1 MLFKYERHCCVGLI
15 LFLMSKL
22 FPLGKGER
30 KAMLMKW
37 FTFHDK
43 LMPVAV
49 LEGKIAKE
57 QLLCYFPRM
66 SSKKFPKVKHI
77 KKM

>member
-1 MLFKYERHCCVGLI
+1 
-15 LFLMSKL
+15 
-22 FPLGKGER
+22 
-30 KAMLMKW
+30 MKW

-66 SSKKFPKVKHI
+66 SLKKFPKVKHI
-77 KKM
+77 KKI

>member
-1 MLFKYERHCCVGLI
+1 
-15 LFLMSKL
+15 
-22 FPLGKGER
+22 
-30 KAMLMKW
+30 MLMKW

-43 LMPVAV
+43 LMRVAV

-57 QLLCYFPRM
+57 QLLRYFPSM